1 MWVRGFFYGAEAAPR
16 RTSIEE
22 KLMAISLALIIILGL
37 LADYLFRRLK
47 LPGLVGMLLVGIL
60 VGPHVLG
67 LLRPEMMAVSADF
80 RRIAL
85 IVILL
90 RAGFTLRRET
100 LNRTARPALLMS
112 FVPASFEIAGV
123 ALAAHYFLTF
133 PWLQALM
140 LGAILGAVSPAVV
153 VPMMIHFMEQGM
165 GAKKGIPTFVL
176 AGSALDNVF
185 AIVIFT
191 QFLSLYQGVQ
201 STLLWDLAGI
211 PIAVVLGIILGVLAG
226 YLLYLF
232 FSRYEL
238 ASPRRTVLVLGV
250 AIVLTWIGD
259 LTKNLVPIA
268 SLLGVLAMGLVI
280 LEKAESLGH
289 LISQKLQR
297 LWVVAE
303 LILFVLVGAQVDP
316 KVALGAGLVGLAIIG
331 IGLVCRSLG
340 TYLSVSGAG
349 LNFREKLFCVISY
362 IPKATVQAAIGA
374 LPLEAGVPGG
384 EIILA
389 LAVLSVLVTAPPGVI
404 GISLWGERVLEKEEL
419 SGYRFITLRER
430 LKLPRVGQRVR
441 HKRHGTVWKVIEEK
455 EIWLS
460 QPGEG
465 GGPVRQVPALSLRF
479 WKVEDNLPRGTGQTY
494 RHNFLPGDHSFDL
507 HWEIL

>member
-1 MWVRGFFYGAEAAPR
+1 
-16 RTSIEE
+16 
-22 KLMAISLALIIILGL
+22 MAISLALIIILGL
-37 LADYLFRRLK
+37 GADYLFRRLK

-67 LLRPEMMAVSADF
+67 LLKPEMMAVSADF
-80 RRIAL
+80 RKIAL

-123 ALAAHYFLTF
+123 SLAAVYLFHFS
-133 PWLQALM
+133 WLQAAM
-140 LGAILGAVSPAVV
+140 LGAIIGAVSPAVV
-153 VPMMIHFMEQGM
+153 VPMMIYFMEQGK

-191 QFLSLYQGVQ
+191 QFLSLYQGVK
-201 STLLWDLAGI
+201 SSLLWDLASI
-211 PIAVVLGIILGVLAG
+211 PVAVILGTLLGLVAG

-238 ASPRRTVLVLGV
+238 ASPRRTIMVLGV

-259 LTKNLVPIA
+259 LAKDLVPIA

-297 LWVVAE
+297 LWVFAE
-303 LILFVLVGAQVDP
+303 LLLFVLVGAQVNP
-316 KVALGAGLVGLAIIG
+316 KVAWGAGAAGLAIIG
-331 IGLVCRSLG
+331 FGLIFRSLG
-340 TYLSVSGAG
+340 TYLSVLGAG
-349 LNFREKLFCVISY
+349 LDLAG
-362 IPKATVQAAIGA
+362 KALLHHVLYPQGHRPGGHRRHSPGGRGARRRTHPGHGGA
-374 LPLEAGVPGG
+374 LGPDHRPARGHRHLPVGRKSPGKGRTQRLSLFHPEGQVETAPGG
-384 EIILA
+384 PAGPPQA
-389 LAVLSVLVTAPPGVI
+389 LRRRVEGHRGDGNLGPGARRGRRYRGAGPGPGPP
-404 GISLWGERVLEKEEL
+404 VLE
-419 SGYRFITLRER
+419 GR
-430 LKLPRVGQRVR
+430 
-441 HKRHGTVWKVIEEK
+441 
-455 EIWLS
+455 
-460 QPGEG
+460 
-465 GGPVRQVPALSLRF
+465 
-479 WKVEDNLPRGTGQTY
+479 
-494 RHNFLPGDHSFDL
+494 
-507 HWEIL
+507 